1 MQVYSSTNP
10 LRTYAGTP
18 AYMAPEV
25 SMKKFHKVGSY
36 NMKADC
42 WSLGVILY
50 QMLSGRFPFPD
61 GSDQEQRILSGRYRP
76 MIGYRWDRVKKE
88 AKDLVSSLLEV
99 DLERRISSD
108 KILQHPWISRDELA
122 VKIAKNIMFSDKN
135 KEDWI

>member
-1 MQVYSSTNP
+1 
-10 LRTYAGTP
+10 
-18 AYMAPEV
+18 MAPEV

-36 NMKADC
+36 NLKADC

-50 QMLSGRFPFPD
+50 QMLSGRFPFPG

-99 DLERRISSD
+99 DLERRLSSD
-108 KILQHPWISRDELA
+108 KILQHPWISRDELEA
-122 VKIAKNIMFSDKN
+122 RRQGRQEYHVLRQKLRRLELSYKLQRRKLKIVYF
-135 KEDWI
+135 